1 MQNQQP
7 YITSSDGDRKFSCF
21 PAAVLAIIVNQ
32 KEEVLLMRH
41 TSENG
46 GWQVVN
52 GAMEAGE
59 TPLEAAIRETAEEAG
74 SQIQVRPL
82 GTVHVSSF
90 HYDENVKYML
100 SIAHLFAYE
109 EGQIIPGDDM
119 AGSEYQWF
127 GMDEIAAEYF
137 DLIIPPGEKWLIAR
151 AIDLYKLWGKENPTN
166 QNGFNLS
173 VRGKK

>member
-7 YITSSDGDRKFSCF
+7 HITSSDGKRKFSCF

-32 KEEVLLMRH
+32 KEEVLFMKH
-41 TSENG
+41 PTENR

-59 TPLEAAIRETAEEAG
+59 TTLEAAIRETFEEAG

-90 HYDENVKYML
+90 HYDEDVKYML
-100 SIAHLFAYE
+100 SISHLFAYE
-109 EGQIIPGDDM
+109 GGEIVPGDDM

-127 GMDEIAAEYF
+127 GMEEITTENF
-137 DLIIPPGEKWLIAR
+137 DLIIPPGEKWLIATDS
-151 AIDLYKLWGKENPTN
+151 I
-166 QNGFNLS
+166 
-173 VRGKK
+173 